1 MWSYFWRIHKLKLDD
16 FTRILKQQ
24 QNYLSE
30 LTGEEKE
37 IVIAK
42 YTEIADL
49 VLSSG
54 LLEIKEPKKP
64 TKNAKVNR

>member
-1 MWSYFWRIHKLKLDD
+1 MFTYFWRIHKLKLDD
-16 FTRILKQQ
+16 FARILRQQ
-24 QNYLSE
+24 RNYLSE

-49 VLSSG
+49 ILSSG
-54 LLEIKEPKKP
+54 LLEVKPTKKP
-64 TKNAKVNR
+64 KNAKVNR